1 MSQILAHLLSILIR
15 HPPERRTANANG
27 NFKCR
32 KGDDHLARTRCA
44 IPPTS
49 ISKGVVKVKKDSI
62 QIISEKWSN
71 SNNSFLRTKFSGVRF
86 AESSASSSSS
96 SDNNSSDQSLSQLE
110 DGATGVRVSI
120 GRSSWDQDNND
131 GGSSSLM
138 CSMVDKATLNKLTK
152 EDLLLL
158 WQAAESEWLAKV
170 RALSK
175 QRDILQLRYQH
186 AKVNSSHHQVA
197 APVPVP
203 PNPYQPT
210 PTPPPLAPTMMK
222 F

>member
-1 MSQILAHLLSILIR
+1 
-15 HPPERRTANANG
+15 
-27 NFKCR
+27 
-32 KGDDHLARTRCA
+32 
-44 IPPTS
+44 
-49 ISKGVVKVKKDSI
+49 
-62 QIISEKWSN
+62 
-71 SNNSFLRTKFSGVRF
+71 
-86 AESSASSSSS
+86 
-96 SDNNSSDQSLSQLE
+96 
-110 DGATGVRVSI
+110 
-120 GRSSWDQDNND
+120 
-131 GGSSSLM
+131 M

-197 APVPVP
+197 NPAPVP

>member
-1 MSQILAHLLSILIR
+1 
-15 HPPERRTANANG
+15 
-27 NFKCR
+27 
-32 KGDDHLARTRCA
+32 
-44 IPPTS
+44 
-49 ISKGVVKVKKDSI
+49 
-62 QIISEKWSN
+62 
-71 SNNSFLRTKFSGVRF
+71 
-86 AESSASSSSS
+86 
-96 SDNNSSDQSLSQLE
+96 
-110 DGATGVRVSI
+110 
-120 GRSSWDQDNND
+120 
-131 GGSSSLM
+131 
-138 CSMVDKATLNKLTK
+138 MVDKATLNKLTK

-186 AKVNSSHHQVA
+186 AKVNSSHQQVA
-197 APVPVP
+197 APAPAPVP